1 MIDDDPFAVLGVA
14 VTATTREIEREAQK
28 LLAMLALGVGDAGT
42 YPSAAGPRPRT
53 ADLVRAAAAQL
64 RDPRQRL
71 LAELTAGAQP
81 IAPPAPVAA
90 AVGWPDALR
99 RTGWGPR

>member
-1 MIDDDPFAVLGVA
+1 MIDDDLFVVFGVA
-14 VTATTREIEREAQK
+14 PTASTREIECEAQK

-42 YPSAAGPRPRT
+42 YRCAGEVRPRT
-53 ADLVRAAAAQL
+53 EEAVRAAAARL

-71 LAELTAGAQP
+71 AAELVAGAAP
-81 IAPPAPVAA
+81 VVAPPSPPPPA
-90 AVGWPDALR
+90 GWPDALR